1 MLNSTDQ
8 EISASMLRIWGRD
21 AADVAL
27 GYAEQSE
34 MRGNKTAAARWR
46 NVAHLAEIQRAI
58 INSAK
63 ITALLDGP

>member
-1 MLNSTDQ
+1 MLNHTDQ

-27 GYAEQSE
+27 GYADQSE
-34 MRGNKTAAARWR
+34 ILGNTLTAARWR
-46 NVAHLAEIQRAI
+46 NVARLVEIQRAI

-63 ITALLDGP
+63 ITALLDGL